1 VTQAEPVGIHRSSE
15 VTRLTRAIE
24 AAPEG
29 LSIIGISGLG
39 GVGKTFLLS
48 HVLETIAPEKN
59 GYLVLLADAA
69 NPDTRGDF
77 FGILEGQLFRR
88 NLAPPADHAKDYF
101 PHLRDLAEAH
111 RQIVAEALGEMTKS
125 GAPENVKRAAT
136 VLLRAGRI
144 LNQTVAKT
152 TTALDALGI
161 TDDVVEQ
168 SLDVAWDLVRNL
180 KGLRDATAL
189 PGPLRDLFGVTR
201 RNRIKRDLYAITA
214 SELRTDL
221 AAALVGYERK
231 DSRRATQGKIKGVD
245 KLLLV
250 IDDYEA
256 THGLLGDFLI
266 GALVPALADAP
277 FKTVLVVV
285 GRDDL
290 ETTHPGWAQ
299 HCRRYLREQIRL
311 APFDVEAAHA
321 MFAAA
326 AIPRERWAALFTA
339 TQGYPFLISLAAEEA
354 LQNADESVV
363 FLRRFYERTTRWMTE
378 REREWFVRICYLDRV
393 DEDTLARMFPG
404 ESTVKI
410 QDWFEREPSIR
421 DPAAPYFRVRPMIRE
436 KMLRYLEVRSP
447 SRHRELTAQAEAVS
461 QPGTGRT

>member
-1 VTQAEPVGIHRSSE
+1 MTQTEPVGIHRGSE

-24 AAPEG
+24 AAPDG
-29 LSIIGISGLG
+29 LSIIGVSGLG

-88 NLAPPADHAKDYF
+88 NLPPPADHAKDYF

-111 RQIVAEALGEMTKS
+111 RQIVAEALGELTKS
-125 GAPENVKRAAT
+125 GAPENVKRAAA

-152 TTALDALGI
+152 STALDALGI

-168 SLDVAWDLVRNL
+168 SLDVAWDLVRSL

-231 DSRRATQGKIKGVD
+231 DSRRATQDKIKGID

-299 HCRRYLREQIRL
+299 HCHRYLREQIRL
-311 APFDVEAAHA
+311 APFDAEAAHA

-378 REREWFVRICYLDRV
+378 REREWFVRICYLDRI

-447 SRHRELTAQAEAVS
+447 RRHRELTAQAEARVS
-461 QPGTGRT
+461 E